1 MPMSCDR
8 VPVGFDCANA
18 DERISSLQAQHVRLF
33 DELAVRDAT
42 IAELR
47 SDLAD
52 AVEMIRELRK
62 DHARYQ
68 RLCVLGCMPYQWHGY
83 MGDVIRFAT
92 LDDFLDEDM
101 AAYPSRG
108 EHADLADRAA
118 ANKHGR
124 TATEEAMARAE
135 NAEAEVERL
144 RAYGDERD
152 ELYRHEMERR
162 DQAEAAL
169 AAAVEV
175 VRKARPI
182 IDAETAP
189 GWHREA
195 GAFLAKHGGGR

>member
-1 MPMSCDR
+1 
-8 VPVGFDCANA
+8 
-18 DERISSLQAQHVRLF
+18 
-33 DELAVRDAT
+33 
-42 IAELR
+42 
-47 SDLAD
+47 
-52 AVEMIRELRK
+52 
-62 DHARYQ
+62 
-68 RLCVLGCMPYQWHGY
+68 
-83 MGDVIRFAT
+83 
-92 LDDFLDEDM
+92 
-101 AAYPSRG
+101 
-108 EHADLADRAA
+108 
-118 ANKHGR
+118 
-124 TATEEAMARAE
+124 MARAE